1 MDEQRTTN
9 VLFQRVQRLGGAGDV
24 TLLHKG
30 HEDGELA
37 EGNVIGDRQVHRP
50 PRALEPI
57 PVGVI
62 VEASLGPDSA
72 QKPERTHSTEDFEH
86 CPALKWRIK

>member
-24 TLLHKG
+24 TLLHKH

-62 VEASLGPDSA
+62 VEASVGPDSA
-72 QKPERTHSTEDFEH
+72 QKPERTHST
-86 CPALKWRIK
+86 